1 MPPRMA
7 FALTGLLL
15 TSAAPT
21 IRYGDGAWATFARG
35 TTCDATSR
43 AARVAADRA
52 EQAYLAISFDRSG
65 NRHGQLAAKLSRP
78 LRPGATVMLSVANQP
93 FLLAARDRFAWSRG
107 PAQEAAIIA
116 AMRSASSLRI
126 EARSPAGG
134 RFVDSYALDGAPGA
148 IDAAAACAA
157 LS

>member
-7 FALTGLLL
+7 FALAGLLL

-65 NRHGQLAAKLSRP
+65 NRHGQLAASRNGW
-78 LRPGATVMLSVANQP
+78 LAT
-93 FLLAARDRFAWSRG
+93 
-107 PAQEAAIIA
+107 
-116 AMRSASSLRI
+116 
-126 EARSPAGG
+126 
-134 RFVDSYALDGAPGA
+134 DSMTVAPGRSGRLSF
-148 IDAAAACAA
+148 AASWPWRLPDRSKLIAR
-157 LS
+157 